1 LHLEPFQYISDSNK
15 GFQNYSAYEFFIN
28 RFYEVRDRSIFL
40 AAKRLNSFWCISNV
54 LKLAI
59 LISGRGSNM
68 KSILESIHKRYLTGV
83 EVRVVI
89 SDNARANGLEIAK
102 DFGVRTET
110 LDYPNIKGWE
120 YDKNLIEVLGR
131 YYISPNDGLICLAG
145 YMRILSHEIVERYK
159 MHIINIH
166 PSLLP
171 SFPGLHAQRQ
181 ALEHGVKVTG
191 CTIHFVEDKVD
202 SGLII
207 LQQPVRVLDSD
218 SEETLS
224 ERILIEEH
232 KLYPQA
238 IRLIAEKKISIHD
251 RRVKLI

>member
-1 LHLEPFQYISDSNK
+1 M
-15 GFQNYSAYEFFIN
+15 
-28 RFYEVRDRSIFL
+28 
-40 AAKRLNSFWCISNV
+40 

-68 KSILESIHKRYLTGV
+68 KSILEAIQKHNLTGV
-83 EVRVVI
+83 EARVVI
-89 SDNARANGLEIAK
+89 SDNAQANGLERAREI
-102 DFGVRTET
+102 GVRTEI
-110 LDYPNIKGWE
+110 LSHPILKGWA
-120 YDKNLIEVLGR
+120 YDKNLVEVLER
-131 YYISPNDGLICLAG
+131 YDVSPNNGLICLAG
-145 YMRILSHEIVERYK
+145 YMRILSHEFVNRYK

-171 SFPGLHAQRQ
+171 SFPGLRAQKQ

-191 CTIHFVEDKVD
+191 CTIHFVEDMVD

-224 ERILIEEH
+224 ERILREEH

-238 IRLIAEKKISIHD
+238 IRLIAEKRISIHD
-251 RRVKLI
+251 RKVKLI

>member
-1 LHLEPFQYISDSNK
+1 
-15 GFQNYSAYEFFIN
+15 
-28 RFYEVRDRSIFL
+28 
-40 AAKRLNSFWCISNV
+40 
-54 LKLAI
+54 
-59 LISGRGSNM
+59 M
-68 KSILESIHKRYLTGV
+68 KSILEAIQKNYLTAV
-83 EVRVVI
+83 EARVVI

-102 DFGVRTET
+102 EYGVKTET
-110 LDYPNIKGWE
+110 LDYPNLKGWA
-120 YDKNLIEVLGR
+120 YDKILAEVLER
-131 YYISPNDGLICLAG
+131 YYVSPNEGLICLAG
-145 YMRILSHEIVERYK
+145 YMRILTHELVERYK

-232 KLYPQA
+232 KIYPQA
-238 IRLIAEKKISIHD
+238 IRLIAEKKISIHH